1 MTLRTALLGLIG
13 REPSTA
19 YPSNTDNFLVKVVG
33 CASAR
38 GQSFLLVKEVHLYE
52 TFFAFQTMGGANIQ
66 KKGLRKQVND
76 CSEIYN
82 DNKSDIISGAEIQI
96 QCQEEVCWTR
106 NEGVITT

>member
-1 MTLRTALLGLIG
+1 MTLRTSPLGLIG
-13 REPSTA
+13 QEPSTA

-33 CASAR
+33 CESAR

-52 TFFAFQTMGGANIQ
+52 TFFALQTKGGANIQ

-82 DNKSDIISGAEIQI
+82 DSNSDIISTLEQKYRFNAKKKFAGHA
-96 QCQEEVCWTR
+96 TR
-106 NEGVITT
+106 E

>member
-1 MTLRTALLGLIG
+1 MTLRTALLCLIG

-19 YPSNTDNFLVKVVG
+19 YPSNTDNFLVKVRG
-33 CASAR
+33 GESAR

-52 TFFAFQTMGGANIQ
+52 TFFALQTKGGANIQ

-82 DNKSDIISGAEIQI
+82 DSNSDIISTLEQKYRFNAKKNFAGHATKE
-96 QCQEEVCWTR
+96 
-106 NEGVITT
+106 

>member
-13 REPSTA
+13 REPSTT
-19 YPSNTDNFLVKVVG
+19 YPSNSDNFLVKVG
-33 CASAR
+33 GESAR

-52 TFFAFQTMGGANIQ
+52 TFFALQTKGGANIQ

-82 DNKSDIISGAEIQI
+82 DNNSDIISTLEQKYRFNAKKKFAGHATKE
-96 QCQEEVCWTR
+96 
-106 NEGVITT
+106 